1 MIFVATGSLRPFLR
15 LLQEVDALI
24 EECSITERVIVQGGF
39 THYTPRHF
47 ELFDFVSDEKFRAY
61 IKEANV
67 FITHAGSG
75 ALFNA
80 IKLEKKIIAVARL
93 HRYGEH
99 VNDHQCELAKKLSEE
114 GYILDGT
121 YSLVETWKKI
131 DTFIPRKCD
140 FRQDVVSNLRIYLNS
155 LQHGI

>member
-15 LLQEVDALI
+15 LLEQVDSLI
-24 EECSITERVIVQGGF
+24 EECDIKDPVIVQGGF
-39 THYTPRHF
+39 THYMPRNF
-47 ELFDFVSDEKFRAY
+47 ELFDFVSDAKFRQY
-61 IKEANV
+61 INEASV

-80 IKLEKKIIAVARL
+80 IKLHKKIIAVARL

-99 VNDHQCELAKKLSEE
+99 VDDHQCELAKKLSEE

-121 YSLVETWKKI
+121 YSLVDAWKQIKA
-131 DTFIPRKCD
+131 FIPRDCD
-140 FRQDVVSNLRIYLNS
+140 FRQDVLPNLKAYLKT
-155 LQHGI
+155 LCK